1 MCKNC
6 LGLYQLRKVLTVL
19 TFTVGYRKTDCQ
31 VLMLTQ
37 HHVGALL
44 YMRCKIST
52 FSKKPRQI
60 ISVVLVIVIAQ
71 SAGVQIL
78 GFLLEFNTMEPLWY
92 FRSPFELTLLVR
104 QKVVF
109 SIWLSHVIMS
119 ESTYKKKGR
128 TFYYNSTVC

>member
-119 ESTYKKKGR
+119 ESTYKKKG
-128 TFYYNSTVC
+128 